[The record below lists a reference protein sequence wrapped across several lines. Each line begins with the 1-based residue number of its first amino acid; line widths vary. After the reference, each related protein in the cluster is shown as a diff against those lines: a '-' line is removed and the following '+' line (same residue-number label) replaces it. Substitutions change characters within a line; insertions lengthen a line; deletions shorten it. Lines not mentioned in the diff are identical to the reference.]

1 MSTHRA
7 EIFPYPDIKNLVET
21 YAILIISLV
30 SLIEICS
37 RFLFEISSSN
47 LVEILIIIQHLI
59 YYYVYQK
66 LVEIVS

>member
-59 YYYVYQK
+59 YYYVCLN

>member
-1 MSTHRA
+1 M
-7 EIFPYPDIKNLVET
+7 PNPDIKNLVET

-59 YYYVYQK
+59 YYYVYLN